1 MQNVSSIMPE
11 GFTDEDFLQTFKS
24 CYTGLW
30 YAIQDRKS
38 IYDMM
43 DAQRVKNKL
52 SIAYKHPK
60 PEIWFMQRSQL
71 LGVLG

>member
-1 MQNVSSIMPE
+1 MSHQLCPKDLLTKIFFRPSNLVILDCGM
-11 GFTDEDFLQTFKS
+11 
-24 CYTGLW
+24 
-30 YAIQDRKS
+30 AIQDRKS

-60 PEIWFMQRSQL
+60 PEIWFMQRSLL